1 MTPADVCFGRH
12 HDILSRRER
21 TKRRTLAQRTIENLR
36 TGVIELENRLFD
48 NQRCCAKASDDAQF
62 KTIPIAM
69 REELDRRQILF
80 LPDIFDLIS
89 EYA

>member
-1 MTPADVCFGRH
+1 MRSPLLYAVHSADSASAC
-12 HDILSRRER
+12 
-21 TKRRTLAQRTIENLR
+21 
-36 TGVIELENRLFD
+36 VIELENRLFD

-62 KTIPIAM
+62 KAIPIAM